1 MTRTLT
7 AEQGFRR
14 GLDLIENLEDAQNAI
29 ERDPVAAKKQLQD
42 AIETALTGLPP
53 VSVKVAAELLKLSL
67 PTVRSWLDKGV
78 LIEAEVKTSSVK
90 QLDPRRLHDVLHLVH
105 ALRKRGTKTHELMDK
120 VWWRLSDQAVLA
132 REDLQ
137 ESLAQMRRG
146 DLVDL

>member
-7 AEQGFRR
+7 AEQGFRQE
-14 GLDLIENLEDAQNAI
+14 LDLIENLEGAQATL
-29 ERDPVAAKKQLQD
+29 ERDPAAAKKQLND
-42 AIETALTGLPP
+42 AIETALTRLPP
-53 VSVKVAAELLKLSL
+53 VPVKVAAELLELSV
-67 PTVRSWLDKGV
+67 PTVRSWLEKGV
-78 LIEAEVKTSSVK
+78 LTEAEVKTSTVM

-105 ALRKRGTKTHELMDK
+105 ALRAQGAKAHELMDK
-120 VWWRLSDQAVLA
+120 VWWRLSDQAVLD

>member
-14 GLDLIENLEDAQNAI
+14 GLDLIENLEGAQDAI
-29 ERDPVAAKKQLQD
+29 EHDPAAAKKQLQA
-42 AIETALTGLPP
+42 AIETALTRLPP
-53 VSVKVAAELLKLSL
+53 VPVKVAAELLELSL
-67 PTVRSWLDKGV
+67 PTVRSWLEKGV
-78 LIEAEVKTSSVK
+78 LIEAEVKTSSVM

-105 ALRKRGTKTHELMDK
+105 ALREHGAKAHELMDK
-120 VWWRLSDQAVLA
+120 VWWRLSDQAVLD

-146 DLVDL
+146 DLIDL